1 MEGGSKGESIH
12 LTRRSMSASGP
23 LIGTQALTYSNVA
36 AQEWLGTGTEMDSR
50 GQDLLG
56 RMASIP
62 YRGVEPRRSL

>member
-1 MEGGSKGESIH
+1 
-12 LTRRSMSASGP
+12 MSASGP